1 MKRILALVTALLL
14 MLTAIPSL
22 AAENEYDEQG
32 RLIRYGEPVHLTA
45 YFCRSNPRFNEGD
58 DINHNIWIDTYKEK
72 YNIDLEIVVLA
83 NGEDYKQKLTMAI
96 ASNSLPDLMYL
107 DGSSYVQLAKA
118 GKLKEVTDLFDLYTG
133 DILRTTLMGDDQAG
147 VQAGGYSAGDG
158 RSCFRLRKEDAF

>member
-96 ASNSLPDLMYL
+96 APILCLICVSGRQQLCAAGQGWQAEGSNGP
-107 DGSSYVQLAKA
+107 V
-118 GKLKEVTDLFDLYTG
+118 
-133 DILRTTLMGDDQAG
+133 
-147 VQAGGYSAGDG
+147 
-158 RSCFRLRKEDAF
+158 